1 MLPPAEAI
9 EAVNEAFSKQIAHG
23 YVPACGKHRILYYK
37 IILIDV
43 FQEPMKPEAPLLS
56 YGHEMVFS

>member
-9 EAVNEAFSKQIAHG
+9 AAVNEAFTKQVAHG
-23 YVPACGKHRILYYK
+23 YVPACGTHRILYYK
-37 IILIDV
+37 SRLLDV

-56 YGHEMVFS
+56 YGHETIFS